1 MTCQLSMISVLD
13 LGKEHDTDER
23 AAVRVDSQG
32 ALV

>member
-13 LGKEHDTDER
+13 LKEHGTDER